1 MAPGGATAW
10 AWGPPQC
17 GQSIPVISAASGAL
31 ASAGSL
37 RTRLLPVRL
46 RVTVLGQGQ
55 GWILARVGS
64 KVHLSA
70 SLEDRDFN
78 PGLHDGVLRP
88 RLVGNA

>member
-1 MAPGGATAW
+1 
-10 AWGPPQC
+10 
-17 GQSIPVISAASGAL
+17 
-31 ASAGSL
+31 
-37 RTRLLPVRL
+37 VRL
-46 RVTVLGQGQ
+46 RVIVLGQGQ